1 MSNQTKARFAV
12 DLDDL
17 ERQLRVTAGAQP
29 KTQSSDPLAE
39 LARIVGQD
47 DPFKAMFADKHAP
60 APAGSAPS
68 VPAPPVYAP
77 AGAPLTGGRIEPS
90 LDALLRD
97 LDARSAPRPAAAA
110 PMAAATVTPVASS
123 ATPSQDMLDEFDRLL
138 QSELRGTAGPS
149 ASAQA
154 GTGHSITDVH
164 ELRADD
170 LMASRLEPETK
181 TLPRHDGT
189 ATGPRDLDADDAGA
203 RHREP
208 DLSARHPDE
217 MFMDASR
224 TGYAAQ
230 DDYPEPPTGPQEDM
244 RSLEPQQPRK
254 GLVIAGVLL
263 GVAALGIGAIVG
275 LRGMSG
281 PSGGAGSGEVPIV
294 RAETGP
300 AKVQPQNPGGV
311 EIPNQN
317 KQIYERTPEP
327 KPADTRVVTREEQPM
342 DVQATARAAAR
353 VILPPP
359 GTPASSTPA
368 VEPSGTP
375 ANGNGGQLAS
385 APPAGANPQAA
396 NPQAALGEPR
406 RVRTISVRPDGTI
419 APSPGST
426 TVASLPPVAP
436 NAPAPRPVV
445 APPVSSQPVSSQPV
459 ASEPVSSQPASAQ
472 PLATAPRAAPPR
484 PAAPAPTPAPPE
496 RVQTAAASPSASASL
511 RPAAAPAAAPAATGG
526 GFMVQLGAPGS
537 EAEAR
542 SSFASLQRR
551 YADQLAGLSPTIRRA
566 DLGNGRTVYRLRVG
580 PFSSEDA
587 AQKCEA
593 LKAAGGQCFVARN

>member
-17 ERQLRVTAGAQP
+17 ERQLRVTAGTQP
-29 KTQSSDPLAE
+29 KIQSSDPLAE

-47 DPFKAMFADKHAP
+47 DPFKAMFADKRAP

-68 VPAPPVYAP
+68 VPAPPGYAP

-110 PMAAATVTPVASS
+110 PMVAAPVTPVASS

-154 GTGHSITDVH
+154 GTGHSIADVH
-164 ELRADD
+164 ELRTDD
-170 LMASRLEPETK
+170 LMASRFEPETE
-181 TLPRHDGT
+181 TVPRHDGT

-203 RHREP
+203 RQHEP
-208 DLSARHPDE
+208 DLSARHLDE
-217 MFMDASR
+217 TFTDASR

-254 GLVIAGVLL
+254 GLVIACVLL

-385 APPAGANPQAA
+385 VPPAGANPQVA

-436 NAPAPRPVV
+436 TAPAPRPVV
-445 APPVSSQPVSSQPV
+445 APPVSSQPVSS
-459 ASEPVSSQPASAQ
+459 EPVSSQPAPAQ
-472 PLATAPRAAPPR
+472 PVATAPRAAPPR
-484 PAAPAPTPAPPE
+484 PAAPAPTPAAPE
-496 RVQTAAASPSASASL
+496 RVQTAAASPSAPVSL
-511 RPAAAPAAAPAATGG
+511 RPAAAPAAAPAATGS

-551 YADQLAGLSPTIRRA
+551 YADQLAGESPTIRRA

>member
-1 MSNQTKARFAV
+1 MSDQTKARFAV

-17 ERQLRVTAGAQP
+17 ERQLRVTAGTQP
-29 KTQSSDPLAE
+29 KIQSSDPLAE

-47 DPFKAMFADKHAP
+47 DPFKAMFADKRAL

-97 LDARSAPRPAAAA
+97 LDARSAPRPPAAA
-110 PMAAATVTPVASS
+110 PMAAAPVTPVASS
-123 ATPSQDMLDEFDRLL
+123 PTPSQDMLDEFDRLL

-154 GTGHSITDVH
+154 GTGHSIADVH

-170 LMASRLEPETK
+170 LMASRLEPETE
-181 TLPRHDGT
+181 TVPRHDGT
-189 ATGPRDLDADDAGA
+189 ATGPRDLDAYDAGA
-203 RHREP
+203 RHHEP

-217 MFMDASR
+217 TFTDASR

-230 DDYPEPPTGPQEDM
+230 DDYPEPPIGPQEDM

-254 GLVIAGVLL
+254 GLVIACVLL

-281 PSGGAGSGEVPIV
+281 PSGGAGSGEAPIV

-327 KPADTRVVTREEQPM
+327 KLTDTRVVTREEQPM

-385 APPAGANPQAA
+385 VPPAGANPQAA
-396 NPQAALGEPR
+396 NLQAALGEPR

-436 NAPAPRPVV
+436 TAPAPRPVV
-445 APPVSSQPVSSQPV
+445 APPVSSQPV
-459 ASEPVSSQPASAQ
+459 ASEPVSSQPAPAQ
-472 PLATAPRAAPPR
+472 PVATAPRAAPPR
-484 PAAPAPTPAPPE
+484 PAAPAPTPAAPE
-496 RVQTAAASPSASASL
+496 RVQTAAASPSAPVSL
-511 RPAAAPAAAPAATGG
+511 RPAAAPAAAPAVTGS

-551 YADQLAGLSPTIRRA
+551 YADQLAGESPTIRRA

>member
-17 ERQLRVTAGAQP
+17 ERQLRVTAGTQP
-29 KTQSSDPLAE
+29 KIQSSDPLAE

-47 DPFKAMFADKHAP
+47 DPFKAMFADKRAL

-110 PMAAATVTPVASS
+110 PMAAAPVTPVASS

-154 GTGHSITDVH
+154 GTGHSIADVH
-164 ELRADD
+164 ELRTDD
-170 LMASRLEPETK
+170 LMASPFEPETE
-181 TLPRHDGT
+181 TVPRHDGT

-203 RHREP
+203 RHHEP

-217 MFMDASR
+217 TFTDASR

-254 GLVIAGVLL
+254 GLVIACVLL

-385 APPAGANPQAA
+385 VPPAGTNPQAA

-426 TVASLPPVAP
+426 MVASLPPVAP
-436 NAPAPRPVV
+436 TAPAPRPVV
-445 APPVSSQPVSSQPV
+445 APPVSSQPVSS
-459 ASEPVSSQPASAQ
+459 EPVSSQPAPAQ
-472 PLATAPRAAPPR
+472 TVATAPRAAPPR
-484 PAAPAPTPAPPE
+484 PAAPAPTPAAPE
-496 RVQTAAASPSASASL
+496 RVQTAAASPSAPVSL
-511 RPAAAPAAAPAATGG
+511 RPAAAPAAAPAATGS

-551 YADQLAGLSPTIRRA
+551 YADQLAGESPTIRRA

>member
-1 MSNQTKARFAV
+1 MSEQTKARFAV

-39 LARIVGQD
+39 LARIVAQD
-47 DPFKAMFADKHAP
+47 DPFKAMFADKHSQV
-60 APAGSAPS
+60 PAGSAPS
-68 VPAPPVYAP
+68 VQAPPVYAP
-77 AGAPLTGGRIEPS
+77 AGALLTGGRIEPS

-110 PMAAATVTPVASS
+110 PMAAASVTPVSSS

-138 QSELRGTAGPS
+138 QSELRGTTGSS

-154 GTGHSITDVH
+154 GTGHSIADVH

-170 LMASRLEPETK
+170 LMASRFEPETE
-181 TLPRHDGT
+181 TLPRHDGA

-203 RHREP
+203 RHHEP
-208 DLSARHPDE
+208 DLSARHPNE
-217 MFMDASR
+217 TFTDASR

-254 GLVIAGVLL
+254 GLVIAGMLL

-281 PSGGAGSGEVPIV
+281 PSGGAGSGEAPIV

-359 GTPASSTPA
+359 GAPASSTPA

-375 ANGNGGQLAS
+375 ANGNGGQPAS
-385 APPAGANPQAA
+385 VPPAGANPQAA

-426 TVASLPPVAP
+426 TVASLPPVP
-436 NAPAPRPVV
+436 PTEPAPRPIV
-445 APPVSSQPVSSQPV
+445 APPVASQPAPAQPAPAQPV
-459 ASEPVSSQPASAQ
+459 ATS
-472 PLATAPRAAPPR
+472 PRAAPPR
-484 PAAPAPTPAPPE
+484 PAAPAPTPAAPE
-496 RVQTAAASPSASASL
+496 RVQTAAASPSAPVSL
-511 RPAAAPAAAPAATGG
+511 RPAAAPGAAPGATGG

-551 YADQLAGLSPTIRRA
+551 FAGQLAGESPTIRRA

>member
-17 ERQLRVTAGAQP
+17 ERQLRVTAGTQP
-29 KTQSSDPLAE
+29 KIQSSDPLAE

-47 DPFKAMFADKHAP
+47 DPFKAMFADKRAP

-68 VPAPPVYAP
+68 VPAPPGYAP

-110 PMAAATVTPVASS
+110 PMAAAPVTPVASS

-154 GTGHSITDVH
+154 GTGHSIADVH
-164 ELRADD
+164 ELRTDD
-170 LMASRLEPETK
+170 LMASRFEPETE
-181 TLPRHDGT
+181 TVPRHDGT

-203 RHREP
+203 RHHEP
-208 DLSARHPDE
+208 DLSARHLDE
-217 MFMDASR
+217 TFTDASR

-254 GLVIAGVLL
+254 GLVIACVLL

-385 APPAGANPQAA
+385 VPPAGANPQAA

-436 NAPAPRPVV
+436 TAPAPRPVV
-445 APPVSSQPVSSQPV
+445 APPVSSQPV
-459 ASEPVSSQPASAQ
+459 ASEPVSSQPPPAQ
-472 PLATAPRAAPPR
+472 PVATAPRAAPPR
-484 PAAPAPTPAPPE
+484 PAAPAPTPAAPE
-496 RVQTAAASPSASASL
+496 RVQTAAASPSAPVSL
-511 RPAAAPAAAPAATGG
+511 RPAAAPAAAPAATGS

-551 YADQLAGLSPTIRRA
+551 YADQLAGESPTIRRA

>member
-1 MSNQTKARFAV
+1 MSDQTKARFAV

-17 ERQLRVTAGAQP
+17 ERQLRVTAGTQP

-47 DPFKAMFADKHAP
+47 DPFKAMFADKRAP

-68 VPAPPVYAP
+68 VPAPPGYAP
-77 AGAPLTGGRIEPS
+77 VGAPLTGGRIEPS

-97 LDARSAPRPAAAA
+97 LDSRSAPRPATAAPVAAA
-110 PMAAATVTPVASS
+110 PVTPVAGS

-138 QSELRGTAGPS
+138 QSELRGTTGPS
-149 ASAQA
+149 APAQA
-154 GTGHSITDVH
+154 GTGHSTADVH

-170 LMASRLEPETK
+170 LMASRFEPETE
-181 TLPRHDGT
+181 TLPRLDVS
-189 ATGPRDLDADDAGA
+189 ATGPRDLDAHDAVA
-203 RHREP
+203 RHHERDP
-208 DLSARHPDE
+208 SARHPDE
-217 MFMDASR
+217 TFTDASR

-263 GVAALGIGAIVG
+263 GVAALGIGAVVG

-281 PSGGAGSGEVPIV
+281 PSGGAGSGEAPIV

-368 VEPSGTP
+368 VEPSATP

-385 APPAGANPQAA
+385 VPPAGANPQPA

-426 TVASLPPVAP
+426 TVASLPPVTPTAP
-436 NAPAPRPVV
+436 TPAAVV
-445 APPVSSQPVSSQPV
+445 AQPVSSQPL
-459 ASEPVSSQPASAQ
+459 ASQPAPAQTAPAQ
-472 PLATAPRAAPPR
+472 PVATVPRAAPPR
-484 PAAPAPTPAPPE
+484 AAAPAPAPAAPE
-496 RVQTAAASPSASASL
+496 RVQTAAAAPSAPVSL
-511 RPAAAPAAAPAATGG
+511 RPAAAPAAAPAATGS

-551 YADQLAGLSPTIRRA
+551 YADQLAGESPTIRRA

>member
-1 MSNQTKARFAV
+1 MSDQTKARFAV

-17 ERQLRVTAGAQP
+17 ERQLRVTAGTQP
-29 KTQSSDPLAE
+29 KAQSSDPLAE

-47 DPFKAMFADKHAP
+47 DPFKAMFADKRP
-60 APAGSAPS
+60 SAPAGSAPS
-68 VPAPPVYAP
+68 VAASSVSAS
-77 AGAPLTGGRIEPS
+77 AGTPIQDRRIEPS

-97 LDARSAPRPAAAA
+97 LDARSAPRATAAPLAAA
-110 PMAAATVTPVASS
+110 PVAPAAVSPS
-123 ATPSQDMLDEFDRLL
+123 PSQDMLDEFDRLL

-149 ASAQA
+149 AAGSSAA
-154 GTGHSITDVH
+154 AAH

-170 LMASRLEPETK
+170 LMASRFEPET
-181 TLPRHDGT
+181 TTAPLHDGPV
-189 ATGPRDLDADDAGA
+189 AGPRDLDADGAVARRHDPGFDDHRDDRASTDAPAAGY
-203 RHREP
+203 P
-208 DLSARHPDE
+208 
-217 MFMDASR
+217 AS
-224 TGYAAQ
+224 
-230 DDYPEPPTGPQEDM
+230 DDYPEPPAGPQEDM

-254 GLVIAGVLL
+254 GLIIAGVLL
-263 GVAALGIGAIVG
+263 GVAALGIGAVVG

-281 PSGGAGSGEVPIV
+281 PSGVAGSGETPII

-368 VEPSGTP
+368 VEPSATP

-385 APPAGANPQAA
+385 VPLAGANPQAA

-426 TVASLPPVAP
+426 TVASLPPAIPAIPAAP
-436 NAPAPRPVV
+436 TAPAPRPV
-445 APPVSSQPVSSQPV
+445 AALPVSGQPVASQTAVSQPV
-459 ASEPVSSQPASAQ
+459 AS
-472 PLATAPRAAPPR
+472 APRPAPPR
-484 PAAPAPTPAPPE
+484 PATPAPAQPAPE
-496 RVQTAAASPSASASL
+496 RVQTAAAAPSAPVSL
-511 RPAAAPAAAPAATGG
+511 RPAAVPAAAPAATGS

-551 YADQLAGLSPTIRRA
+551 YADQLAGESPTIRRA

>member
-1 MSNQTKARFAV
+1 MSDQTKARFAV

-17 ERQLRVTAGAQP
+17 ERQLRVTAGTQP
-29 KTQSSDPLAE
+29 KAQSSDPLAE

-47 DPFKAMFADKHAP
+47 DPFKAMFADKRTSGPAVSQPAPAAPAAP
-60 APAGSAPS
+60 APVAAR
-68 VPAPPVYAP
+68 
-77 AGAPLTGGRIEPS
+77 RIEPS

-97 LDARSAPRPAAAA
+97 LDARSQPRPAAPVEQAVA
-110 PMAAATVTPVASS
+110 PLAGGPS
-123 ATPSQDMLDEFDRLL
+123 PSQDMLDEFDRLL
-138 QSELRGTAGPS
+138 QNELRGTTGVSAPEPS
-149 ASAQA
+149 AAD
-154 GTGHSITDVH
+154 HHD
-164 ELRADD
+164 LRAGD
-170 LMASRLEPETK
+170 LMASR
-181 TLPRHDGT
+181 HDAAPST
-189 ATGPRDLDADDAGA
+189 APLHDDMAGLPRDLDAGGTRA
-203 RHREP
+203 RYQ
-208 DLSARHPDE
+208 DQGLSARHPDE
-217 MFMDASR
+217 TLTDASR
-224 TGYAAQ
+224 GGCAAQ
-230 DDYPEPPTGPQEDM
+230 DDYPEPPAGPQEDM

-263 GVAALGIGAIVG
+263 GVAALGIGAVVG

-281 PSGGAGSGEVPIV
+281 PSGGAGTGEPPIV
-294 RAETGP
+294 RAEAGP

-327 KPADTRVVTREEQPM
+327 KPAETRVVTREEQPM

-359 GTPASSTPA
+359 GTPAPSTPVSQPS
-368 VEPSGTP
+368 VEPPAGP

-385 APPAGANPQAA
+385 APPAAA
-396 NPQAALGEPR
+396 GQPSALGEPR

-426 TVASLPPVAP
+426 SVASLPPAVPSAPVARP
-436 NAPAPRPVV
+436 SAVPTGAGQPGTGQPAASQTLPAQPVAAAPRP
-445 APPVSSQPVSSQPV
+445 
-459 ASEPVSSQPASAQ
+459 
-472 PLATAPRAAPPR
+472 APPR
-484 PAAPAPTPAPPE
+484 PAAPAPE
-496 RVQTAAASPSASASL
+496 RVQTAAASPNAPVSL
-511 RPAAAPAAAPAATGG
+511 RPAAAPAAAPAPAATAAPAASGG

-551 YADQLAGLSPTIRRA
+551 YADQLGGESPTIRRA

>member
-1 MSNQTKARFAV
+1 MSDQTKARFAV

-17 ERQLRVTAGAQP
+17 ERQLRVSASAQP

-47 DPFKAMFADKHAP
+47 DPFKAMFADKRPP

-68 VPAPPVYAP
+68 VAAPPVYAP

-97 LDARSAPRPAAAA
+97 LDSRSAPRPAAAA
-110 PMAAATVTPVASS
+110 PMAAAPVTPVAGS

-138 QSELRGTAGPS
+138 QSELRGTTGPS
-149 ASAQA
+149 APAQV
-154 GTGHSITDVH
+154 GTWHSTADVH

-170 LMASRLEPETK
+170 LMASRFEPETE
-181 TLPRHDGT
+181 TLPRHDVS
-189 ATGPRDLDADDAGA
+189 ATGPRDLDAEDAGV

-208 DLSARHPDE
+208 DLSTRHPDE
-217 MFMDASR
+217 IFTDASH
-224 TGYAAQ
+224 TSYAAQ

-263 GVAALGIGAIVG
+263 GVAALGIGAVVG

-342 DVQATARAAAR
+342 DVQATVRAAAR

-368 VEPSGTP
+368 IEPSATP
-375 ANGNGGQLAS
+375 ANGNGGQVAS
-385 APPAGANPQAA
+385 VPPAGANLQAA

-419 APSPGST
+419 APSPGSA
-426 TVASLPPVAP
+426 TVASLPPVTST
-436 NAPAPRPVV
+436 APAPRPVV
-445 APPVSSQPVSSQPV
+445 AQPVASQPV
-459 ASEPVSSQPASAQ
+459 ASQPAPAQTAPAQ
-472 PLATAPRAAPPR
+472 PVVAAPRAVPPR
-484 PAAPAPTPAPPE
+484 PAAPAPTPAAPE
-496 RVQTAAASPSASASL
+496 RVQTAAAAPSAPVSL
-511 RPAAAPAAAPAATGG
+511 RPAAAPAAAPAATGS

-551 YADQLAGLSPTIRRA
+551 YADQLAGESPTIRRA